1 MKIVLDTNI
10 LLISV
15 SRKSRFNKILQSF
28 LDEKFII
35 CITDEIL
42 YEYEEIL
49 KKYFND
55 EFVKNTLQLIQ
66 NATNV
71 IWINSFYK
79 WNLIQTDPDDNKF
92 VDCAIATG
100 AKFLVSN
107 DKHFNILKE
116 ISFPK
121 VELLNIDEFMI
132 ELNTK

>member
-1 MKIVLDTNI
+1 LKIVLDTNI

-55 EFVKNTLQLIQ
+55 EFVRNTLQLIQ

>member
-121 VELLNIDEFMI
+121 VELLNIDEFII

>member
-1 MKIVLDTNI
+1 M
-10 LLISV
+10 
-15 SRKSRFNKILQSF
+15 
-28 LDEKFII
+28 
-35 CITDEIL
+35 
-42 YEYEEIL
+42 
-49 KKYFND
+49 
-55 EFVKNTLQLIQ
+55 IQ

-79 WNLIQTDPDDNKF
+79 WNLIQTDPDNNKF

-116 ISFPK
+116 ISFTK

>member
-55 EFVKNTLQLIQ
+55 EFVRNTLQLIQ

>member
-49 KKYFND
+49 KKHFND
-55 EFVKNTLQLIQ
+55 EFVRNTLQLIQ